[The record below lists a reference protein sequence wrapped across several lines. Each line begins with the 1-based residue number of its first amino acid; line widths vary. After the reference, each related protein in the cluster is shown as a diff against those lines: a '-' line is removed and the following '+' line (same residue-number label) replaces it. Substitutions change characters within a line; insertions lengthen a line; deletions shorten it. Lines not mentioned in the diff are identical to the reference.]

1 MAFQRLR
8 RTIVIDSGI
17 DTVRDLAALLPPDV
31 ALRIEPEIL
40 AEPTTAAALRLLVT
54 VRNGTWHRHVDK
66 ASIDWPPL
74 LAYARQREVRVPN
87 MHRVL
92 IEMAASLAGHPGAHV
107 QLLYAV
113 RVLPREH
120 LLAVMDAIRI
130 AAEGLIVE

>member
-1 MAFQRLR
+1 MVFQRMR
-8 RTIVIDSGI
+8 RTVVIDSGI
-17 DTVRDLAALLPPDV
+17 DTVRDLAALLPPHV
-31 ALRIEPEIL
+31 LARIEPEL
-40 AEPTTAAALRLLVT
+40 LTEPTTAAAMRLLAT
-54 VRNGTWHRHVDK
+54 IRDSIWCEHVEK

-74 LAYARQREVRVPN
+74 LAYARQREVRVAN

-113 RVLPREH
+113 RVLPRES

>member
-1 MAFQRLR
+1 MTFQRMR
-8 RTIVIDSGI
+8 RTVVIDSGI

-31 ALRIEPEIL
+31 LARIEPEL
-40 AEPTTAAALRLLVT
+40 LTEPTTAAALRLLVT
-54 VRNGTWHRHVDK
+54 VHDPVWHERVDK

-74 LAYARQREVRVPN
+74 LQYARQREVRVPN

-92 IEMAASLAGHPGAHV
+92 IEIAASLAGHPGAHV
-107 QLLYAV
+107 VLLYAI